1 MVGDGTKIM
10 ARMALVSAAAA
21 VVSAIGLVG
30 APTARAVTNEAVV
43 GTWAGPATIGDTGDC
58 GRSSGL
64 YAFSPD
70 GSYRYTALYD
80 TCGAVMI
87 DGHYELQAD
96 GSVLQLAMEVC
107 GQTGCP
113 PGPSVLATS
122 ISASDPDTI
131 LLGGNYT
138 YRRLRG

>member
-10 ARMALVSAAAA
+10 ARMAVVATAAAFVSA
-21 VVSAIGLVG
+21 VGLVG
-30 APTARAVTNEAVV
+30 APTARAVTNQAVV
-43 GTWAGPATIGDTGDC
+43 GAWAGPVTIGDTADC
-58 GRSSGL
+58 GRSAGQ

-80 TCGAVMI
+80 TCGPVMI

-96 GSVLQLAMEVC
+96 GSVLQLAVEAC
-107 GQTGCP
+107 GDTGCP
-113 PGPSVLATS
+113 PGPSVLTTS

-131 LLGGNYT
+131 VLGGGYT
-138 YRRLRG
+138 YRRLAG